1 MRSALLSI
9 ATCTSGL
16 LCDTS
21 TPSRSPLQ
29 PKSLLAPYT
38 TWIREG
44 EQPASARGSSARSD
58 VKGVAQGRSTVAYVE
73 RALLCV

>member
-16 LCDTS
+16 ACDTR

-29 PKSLLAPYT
+29 PKSLLAPET
-38 TWIREG
+38 TWMRDG
-44 EQPASARGSSARSD
+44 EHPASARGSSARSD
-58 VKGVAQGRSTVAYVE
+58 VNGVAHGSSAVA
-73 RALLCV
+73 